1 MKQEKNAKKTAN
13 KAQKNV
19 KTEKKKE
26 MVKEK
31 TEVKAE
37 KKEKL
42 KIQKVKIIKSAE
54 IKRLQKLIKKKWKP
68 TFRGRFGKR
77 SIRSRHKRKWN
88 VWRYPKGLDIQKRK
102 EDGAIPNPG
111 YRTNKEVRFLHPS
124 GYKEVFIRNLNDLN
138 SVQKNEAIRI
148 SAALGGMK
156 RKMLIQKAN
165 EKGIYVL
172 NR

>member
-1 MKQEKNAKKTAN
+1 MKQEKSKAAN
-13 KAQKNV
+13 KAQKKPIKKEEQKNV
-19 KTEKKKE
+19 KEMPTEKTPK
-26 MVKEK
+26 M
-31 TEVKAE
+31 
-37 KKEKL
+37 KKEKPT
-42 KIQKVKIIKSAE
+42 QKVKIVKPAE
-54 IKRLQKLIKKKWKP
+54 IKKLQKLIKKKWKP

-77 SIRSRHKRKWN
+77 SIRSRHKKKWN

-102 EDGAIPNPG
+102 EDGRIPNPG
-111 YRTNKEVRFLHPS
+111 YRTTHAVRFLHPS

-148 SAALGGMK
+148 SATLGGMK
-156 RKMLIQKAN
+156 RKMVIQKAN